1 MSEAH
6 RSAWTDERR
15 AAQAERM
22 TVLNATVMT
31 KSLRSAGWSE
41 ERRAAKSAEMKARQ
55 LDPSFQAKRRIGMQ
69 RSGPRDGAAQHVHPL
84 VRGLFVEI
92 ARQRAPA
99 ERIATSVGV
108 CRTTVL
114 SWRRHHMPQLD
125 ALDAALNVL
134 GFELA
139 IVPKGRRG
147 PNGFTNN
154 KRQTGEP

>member
-6 RSAWTDERR
+6 RAAWTDERR
-15 AAQAERM
+15 AAQSKRM
-22 TVLNATVMT
+22 TALNADVMT
-31 KSLRSAGWSE
+31 KSRRSAGWSE
-41 ERRAAKSAEMKARQ
+41 ERRAAKSAELKARQ
-55 LDPSFQAKRRIGMQ
+55 LDPAFQAKRRIGMQ
-69 RSGPRDGAAQHVHPL
+69 RSGPRDGTAQHVHPL
-84 VRGLFVEI
+84 VRGLFVEM

-99 ERIATSVGV
+99 ERIAVPAGV

-147 PNGFTNN
+147 HNGFTT
-154 KRQTGEP
+154 KTRQTEE